1 MDAGIGII
9 ALPLAVFGPI
19 DWGIVGAYFALMIY
33 MGVVAARKDQDTKE
47 YFLAHRSMPTWAVAL
62 SIVATSLSAATFVSV
77 PDLAFVGNISYLSL
91 YIGALISVVIVS
103 ILFVPRLY
111 RAGTVTIYGYIDQR
125 FGEGARIAISAAFLV
140 GRMLASGARLFIAAI
155 PLCLLMFS
163 TPRPSHGQLIVAIC
177 IIGLVGTFY
186 TSFGGIRTVIWID
199 TIQFTIV
206 MGAAI
211 MSVIVLLHA
220 IPLSMSQILHV
231 LGEPASGKGGH
242 SKLFFLNTTWDA
254 SQPYTIWAVIF
265 GYTFLSV
272 ASYGVDQDLAQ
283 RFLVAKSIGRGAM
296 SLIWSQIISIVVVA
310 GFLAIG
316 LLLYIFYQRPDLM
329 GVHVGVNPPSD
340 VSVYPWF
347 LLNQMPTIV
356 SGIAM
361 AGFFAIA
368 QGSMD
373 SAINALASSAVADV
387 YLPLRRRA
395 SRGEDAS
402 HNTALPKLAVAFM
415 GLLMTGLGI
424 ICVFCYDPKSH
435 TLIDFAL
442 GVMTFAFTG
451 MLAVFLT
458 ALLTR
463 RGNTASVIAAL
474 LVGIIAVLL
483 MQDSILATWTAKLFG
498 HPIKLAWTWW
508 TPIGTIIAMGVCVSG
523 RPSKSDRLQTPEIGE
538 NDAVHRDQA
547 RA

>member
-1 MDAGIGII
+1 MPDSASRNAG
-9 ALPLAVFGPI
+9 
-19 DWGIVGAYFALMIY
+19 
-33 MGVVAARKDQDTKE
+33 Q
-47 YFLAHRSMPTWAVAL
+47 
-62 SIVATSLSAATFVSV
+62 
-77 PDLAFVGNISYLSL
+77 
-91 YIGALISVVIVS
+91 
-103 ILFVPRLY
+103 
-111 RAGTVTIYGYIDQR
+111 
-125 FGEGARIAISAAFLV
+125 
-140 GRMLASGARLFIAAI
+140 
-155 PLCLLMFS
+155 
-163 TPRPSHGQLIVAIC
+163 
-177 IIGLVGTFY
+177 
-186 TSFGGIRTVIWID
+186 
-199 TIQFTIV
+199 
-206 MGAAI
+206 
-211 MSVIVLLHA
+211 
-220 IPLSMSQILHV
+220 
-231 LGEPASGKGGH
+231 
-242 SKLFFLNTTWDA
+242 
-254 SQPYTIWAVIF
+254 
-265 GYTFLSV
+265 
-272 ASYGVDQDLAQ
+272 
-283 RFLVAKSIGRGAM
+283 GAM
-296 SLIWSQIISIVVVA
+296 SLIWSQVISIVVVA

-329 GVHVGVNPPSD
+329 GAHVGANPPSD

-347 LLNQMPTIV
+347 LLKQMPTIV

-402 HNTALPKLAVAFM
+402 HNTALPMLAVAFM

-474 LVGIIAVLL
+474 VVGIFAVVL
-483 MQDSILATWTAKLFG
+483 MQDSILAAWSTKLLG

-508 TPIGTIIAMGVCVSG
+508 TPIGTLLAMGVCVAG
-523 RPSKSDRLQTPEIGE
+523 RPSRTERSKATEINNE
-538 NDAVHRDQA
+538 NTEHHQQA